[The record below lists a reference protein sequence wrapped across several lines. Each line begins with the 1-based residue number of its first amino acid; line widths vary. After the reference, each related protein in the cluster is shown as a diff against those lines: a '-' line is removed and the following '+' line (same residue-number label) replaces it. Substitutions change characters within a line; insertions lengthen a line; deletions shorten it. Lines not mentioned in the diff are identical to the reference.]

1 MSDVLKTNDRMIH
14 EMERLRKEKVVA
26 YFNSLSNIIK
36 EALTKNNAQHSQDN
50 WCQARDLKLG
60 LPEYEA
66 GMLATRPQRSTIHVL
81 RI

>member
-1 MSDVLKTNDRMIH
+1 MKWKGCGRKRSCPILIH
-14 EMERLRKEKVVA
+14 
-26 YFNSLSNIIK
+26 YPNIIM
-36 EALTKNNAQHSQDN
+36 EALTKSNAQHSQDN